1 MKKLFTFIMA
11 IVFSINSYSQV
22 NFEKG
27 YFIDNGG
34 QRTECFIK
42 NVDWKNNPTEFS
54 YKLNENS
61 ETQTGTIQNIQKFGV
76 SNLIYER
83 YLIQIDKSSNHVT
96 DLTFEKNPGFVKET
110 VFLKVLVKGNSNL
123 YAYENSSIRRF
134 FFNTESTDIQ
144 QLVYKKY
151 LMDNGRNEIGENVL
165 YKQQLLNNFECK
177 DITTNDIKNIDYTE
191 KSLTKLFIKENK
203 CTDPDY
209 EITLKKEKRDLFNLR
224 IKMGVNFS
232 SLTVIKY
239 GPYLKADFD
248 YGSKTSLRPGLEL
261 EYILPF
267 NKNKWSFA
275 LESYYQNFKDD
286 QPDNLSETTFEYAS
300 VEYSSIDVSFGL
312 RHYFFLNDNSKI
324 FLTGSYVA
332 GIPLSTQFSS
342 KLQYQAE
349 DTKELDFRF
358 NPAVGLGF
366 DYNNKM
372 SLEFKYNFNTTVLD
386 KYAFW
391 TSEYDTFS
399 IVLGYNL
406 L

>member
-1 MKKLFTFIMA
+1 MKKLLTLVIA
-11 IVFSINSYSQV
+11 IIFSINSYSQV

-27 YFIDNGG
+27 YFIDNGD
-34 QRTECFIK
+34 QRTDCFIK
-42 NVDWKNNPTEFS
+42 NADWKNNPTEFK

-61 ETQTGTIQNIQKFGV
+61 EQQTGTIQTIKEFGV
-76 SNLIYER
+76 SNFIYRR
-83 YLIQIDKSSNHVT
+83 YLVQIDKSSNHVT
-96 DLTFEKNPGFVKET
+96 DLTTEKNPEFVKET
-110 VFLKVLVKGNSNL
+110 VFLKALVKGNSNL
-123 YAYENSSIRRF
+123 YAYETGNIKRF
-134 FFNTESTDIQ
+134 FFNTGNTDIQ
-144 QLVYKKY
+144 QLIYKKY

-165 YKQQLLNNFECK
+165 YKQQLLNSLNC
-177 DITTNDIKNIDYTE
+177 DDVTTNDIKNVDYTE

-203 CTDPDY
+203 CNNPDY
-209 EITLKKEKRDLFNLR
+209 EVTVKKEKRDLFNLR

-239 GPYLKADFD
+239 GPYIKADLD
-248 YGSKTSLRPGLEL
+248 YGSKINFRPGFEA

-275 LESYYQNFKDD
+275 LESYYQNFKDNE
-286 QPDNLSETTFEYAS
+286 PDNLSETTFEFAN
-300 VEYSSIDVSFGL
+300 VEYSAIDISFGI

-332 GIPLSTQFSS
+332 GIPLNKQFSY
-342 KLQYQAE
+342 KIQYQVE
-349 DTKELDFRF
+349 ETKELDLRF

-366 DYNNKM
+366 DYNDKM
-372 SLEFKYNFNTTVLD
+372 SLEFKYNFSTTILD